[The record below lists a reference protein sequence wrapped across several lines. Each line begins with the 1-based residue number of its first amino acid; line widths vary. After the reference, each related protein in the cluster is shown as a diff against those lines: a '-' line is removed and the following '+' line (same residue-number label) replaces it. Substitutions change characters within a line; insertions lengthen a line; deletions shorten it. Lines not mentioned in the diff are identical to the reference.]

1 MGSLGLGEL
10 VVIALIGLVV
20 LAIPVAVF
28 VAIMLS
34 QKKKS

>member
-1 MGSLGLGEL
+1 MGSIGFGEL
-10 VVIALIGLVV
+10 IVIALIGLVV

-34 QKKKS
+34 QRKKR